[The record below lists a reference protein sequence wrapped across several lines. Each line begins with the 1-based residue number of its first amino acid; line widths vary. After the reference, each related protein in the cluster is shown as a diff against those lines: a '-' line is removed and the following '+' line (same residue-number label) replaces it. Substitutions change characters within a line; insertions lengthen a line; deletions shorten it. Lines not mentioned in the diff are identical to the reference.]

1 MPRDRV
7 ASGARGRVAERLNA
21 TVLKTVRRANPVSGV
36 RIPPLPPTQPN
47 LRVCRRLPRV
57 RSRIGMLASTAQ
69 KGWKGLLR
77 GAAYPIPTPGGAVES
92 AIASHSVAA

>member
-1 MPRDRV
+1 
-7 ASGARGRVAERLNA
+7 
-21 TVLKTVRRANPVSGV
+21 
-36 RIPPLPPTQPN
+36 
-47 LRVCRRLPRV
+47 
-57 RSRIGMLASTAQ
+57 MLASTAQ